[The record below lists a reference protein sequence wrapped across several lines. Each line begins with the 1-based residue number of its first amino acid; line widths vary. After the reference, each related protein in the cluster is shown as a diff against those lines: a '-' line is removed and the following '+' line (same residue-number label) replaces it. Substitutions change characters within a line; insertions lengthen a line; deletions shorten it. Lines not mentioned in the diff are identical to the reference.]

1 MDQEAEKAM
10 KQPAKIRT
18 GLPGFGGIAFGI
30 LLLAAS
36 VLPTSSAEAVVGPN
50 GCEPYGARSGLT
62 TPSWARGYSNDCAG
76 LSQARVARYVSY
88 SPTYYY
94 SSESRTSYVAS
105 SAGQPTGGAAFRVRT
120 TANANSSWSQ
130 WYLMPY

>member
-1 MDQEAEKAM
+1 M
-10 KQPAKIRT
+10 KQLSKNCEGMK
-18 GLPGFGGIAFGI
+18 GLGGVAFGI

-36 VLPTSSAEAVVGPN
+36 ALPVSTASAADGPS
-50 GCEPYGARSGLT
+50 GCSPYGTRSGLT

-94 SSESRTSYVAS
+94 SSESRTAYVES
-105 SAGQPTGGAAFRVRT
+105 STGQPTGGAAHRVRT
-120 TANANSSWSQ
+120 TAQPSSAWSQ
-130 WYLMPY
+130 WFLMPY